1 MKMET
6 LRRTFGLAEPVRRGM
21 EAKITSAGEWRPQAL
36 GGASGV
42 HSDILAGRDCEISW
56 EDVFVG
62 KCWIF
67 FRYVWVRQ
75 ESKTS
80 GYKAEK

>member
-1 MKMET
+1 MET

-21 EAKITSAGEWRPQAL
+21 ELKIAGEGEWRPMVL
-36 GGASGV
+36 GGESRV

-62 KCWIF
+62 EFVLFWTFWCDIWRMGMKCLDS
-67 FRYVWVRQ
+67 R
-75 ESKTS
+75 
-80 GYKAEK
+80 